1 MDPDPPLS
9 QSNRASTVSGVDL
22 LDGPDAHRVGRGL
35 VGVGGSDLVA
45 SLERADRHAVE
56 GHHRFLG
63 EGGHERVVVTGTH
76 RVVEQL
82 LVLAHGLGQIHAA
95 MLMVRVVFVYDGMA
109 APARNQPPVHRDRDD
124 EGHGQRKRQ
133 AAPEEKARQPG
144 LHRARDS
151 QHDRVVHYLHHG
163 DGDGVGGERHLD
175 GLPERHAR
183 AQHRPDGQ
191 RVAEEERQDDRERV
205 IRFEDL
211 VEKVRIS
218 NPDADIELLRRAYVF
233 SAFEHKGQVRHSGEP
248 YLVHPLEVA
257 DQLADMKLDVVAI
270 AAGLLHDI
278 VEDTQTP
285 IERIKELFGVD
296 VAHVVEGVTKLGS
309 IQFSSSEQRQAE
321 NFRKMLLAMVDDIR
335 VILVKL
341 ADRLHNM
348 RTLHHLPEERRIK
361 IAQETRDIYAPIA
374 NRLGMSKV
382 KNELEEL
389 AFKYLEPKSYES
401 LRHRVESRRR
411 ATEGMIE
418 ELKKNI
424 TAKLVD
430 AQIPVIQIDGRIKRL
445 FSIHQKLK
453 RQKIDLEQVY
463 DLVALRIITGSV
475 RDCYA
480 TLGIIHQTWAPVP
493 GRIKDF
499 IAMPRPNGYQSL
511 HTSVVSERGFPFEVQ
526 IRSADMHRIAEEG
539 IAAHWKYKEGR
550 VGADRDEQYFI
561 WLRQLLEWQ
570 QEVRDPA
577 GVPAEPED
585 RALPGRGL
593 HLHPEG
599 GGQGAAARRD
609 AGRLR
614 LRHSHRRRPPVRRR
628 PRQRQDGA
636 APHQAAQRRHRR
648 DRHRAGPQA
657 EPRLAQLRRHL
668 AGPQQDQALHPRRG
682 ENPQPRAGKEAVR
695 QGSAPL
701 RPQREV
707 AHRRGA
713 LRRAVDRAAACRRRT
728 SSSPRS
734 RTARLSAKAVLGK
747 LVPQEQLKEPQQ
759 ESALSSVVR
768 RVLGTGDEKI
778 KVRGIDDL
786 MVFRARCC
794 NPIRGEK
801 IVGYITRGKG
811 VSVHAAACPNVV
823 NLLYDPERR
832 IDVEWDKGSDPSPY
846 TVRLSIQVED
856 RKGIL
861 ADVSSKIA
869 GINTNIRNVE
879 ATTTDQMGRID
890 MTVEIS
896 DVKHLQKVIKSLR
909 SVDGVVDVERASR

>member
-1 MDPDPPLS
+1 M
-9 QSNRASTVSGVDL
+9 
-22 LDGPDAHRVGRGL
+22 
-35 VGVGGSDLVA
+35 
-45 SLERADRHAVE
+45 
-56 GHHRFLG
+56 
-63 EGGHERVVVTGTH
+63 
-76 RVVEQL
+76 
-82 LVLAHGLGQIHAA
+82 
-95 MLMVRVVFVYDGMA
+95 
-109 APARNQPPVHRDRDD
+109 
-124 EGHGQRKRQ
+124 
-133 AAPEEKARQPG
+133 
-144 LHRARDS
+144 
-151 QHDRVVHYLHHG
+151 
-163 DGDGVGGERHLD
+163 
-175 GLPERHAR
+175 
-183 AQHRPDGQ
+183 
-191 RVAEEERQDDRERV
+191 

-211 VEKVRIS
+211 VEKVRSS

-285 IERIKELFGVD
+285 IDRIRELFGVD
-296 VAHVVEGVTKLGS
+296 VAHVVEGVTKLGA
-309 IQFSSSEQRQAE
+309 IQFSSSEERQAE

-389 AFKYLEPKSYES
+389 AFKYLEPKAYES
-401 LRHRVESRRR
+401 LRQRVEARRR

-418 ELKKNI
+418 ELKKTI
-424 TAKLVD
+424 TAKLVE
-430 AQIPVIQIDGRIKRL
+430 AQVPVIQIDGRIKRL

-526 IRSADMHRIAEEG
+526 IRSAEMHRIAEEG

-550 VGADRDEQYFI
+550 VGADRDEQYFL

-570 QEVRDPA
+570 QEVRDPQ
-577 GVPAEPED
+577 EFLQNLKIDLYPEEVYIFTPKGEVK
-585 RALPGRGL
+585 ALPRDATPVDFAYAIHTDVGHQCVGARVNGKIVPLRTRLRNGDIVEIVTTPGHKPSRDWLNFVATSRARNKIKHFIHAEEKVRSLELGRKL
-593 HLHPEG
+593 FDKD
-599 GGQGAAARRD
+599 ARRFGLNVK
-609 AGRLR
+609 ALTEGERF
-614 LRHSHRRRPPVRRR
+614 
-628 PRQRQDGA
+628 A
-636 APHQAAQRRHRR
+636 AVL
-648 DRHRAGPQA
+648 A
-657 EPRLAQLRRHL
+657 EYGLQKADDLF
-668 AGPQQDQALHPRRG
+668 
-682 ENPQPRAGKEAVR
+682 
-695 QGSAPL
+695 
-701 RPQREV
+701 
-707 AHRRGA
+707 
-713 LRRAVDRAAACRRRT
+713 
-728 SSSPRS
+728 
-734 RTARLSAKAVLGK
+734 TAIAYGRLSAKAVLGK
-747 LVPQEQLKEPQQ
+747 LVPQEQLKEPQ
-759 ESALSSVVR
+759 ESAITSVVR
-768 RVLGTGDEKI
+768 RVLGGGDEKI

-794 NPIRGEK
+794 NPIRGER

-811 VSVHAAACPNVV
+811 VSVHSATCPNVV

-832 IDVEWDKGSDPSPY
+832 IDVEWDKGSDPAPY